1 MKRLLFA
8 NSPQPVTPIEMQL
21 IKRGKILFWGGCQS
35 TFEYD
40 MWLQSQTSADSSPG
54 GGVQTSVTCV
64 RDHITAQ
71 SAKVGN
77 RFMTRT
83 SHIFQT
89 CQNSPFFQVL
99 GTLAKFRQKGSNTLN
114 LLDINIFILQSFA
127 LKKCL
132 FFSSLPSFK
141 RLFAHACDKCQGP
154 HYCSISEG
162 HTRDEEEGIWDQD

>member
-64 RDHITAQ
+64 TDHITAQ

-127 LKKCL
+127 LKNAY
-132 FFSSLPSFK
+132 FFSSFPSFK
-141 RLFAHACDKCQGP
+141 RLSAHASDKCQGP
-154 HYCSISEG
+154 HYSSISEG